1 MGPQDAARACQLMG
15 VSQAVPVHYAH
26 NAQVLGPQAGEDFR
40 RAVSAIAPN
49 VKVHVMKPGDSI
61 QIRA

>member
-1 MGPQDAARACQLMG
+1 MMG

-26 NAQVLGPQAGEDFR
+26 NAQVLGPQAGEEFR
-40 RAVSAIAPN
+40 AAVAAIAPS

-61 QIRA
+61 QVTA

>member
-1 MGPQDAARACQLMG
+1 

-26 NAQVLGPQAGEDFR
+26 NAQVLGTQAGEDFR
-40 RAVSAIAPN
+40 RAVSTIAPS

-61 QIRA
+61 QVTA